1 MRKRNALRYVF
12 AVLLL
17 IVAVGLFA
25 YPVIANYVF
34 EHRADSIVQTVEA
47 SDVDET
53 DPAVQE
59 QIQQAQAYNE
69 VIAGGHVQLT
79 DPFMEE
85 QLDEEAGEYYDLL
98 NMTDDGVMGVI
109 EIPAIDV
116 SLPIYHGTSEAILEK
131 GVGHLQGTSLPIGG
145 ESTHTVLT
153 GHSGLSNAKLFTDL
167 TAMEE
172 GDYFFLHVFGE
183 KLAYQVDQKT
193 TVLPAEISNLQVEPG
208 QDYCTLVTCT
218 PYGVNSHRLLV
229 RGHRTDYEEA
239 AADPSNLTTKAV
251 DSEWMSEYRKALGIS
266 LGLCVSVLAVVFL
279 IRYMGSRSRIVDEFM

>member
-34 EHRADSIVQTVEA
+34 EHRADSIVETVEA

-85 QLDEEAGEYYDLL
+85 QLDEEAGEYWKSATAPEIFTCKYPFTTGKFYKTIICGHFRSSFVAGDEGYLGRVYFDQASHYFIDGYVNKSGKVPVLVYD
-98 NMTDDGVMGVI
+98 TQ
-109 EIPAIDV
+109 
-116 SLPIYHGTSEAILEK
+116 SKQYTSFEK
-131 GVGHLQGTSLPIGG
+131 I
-145 ESTHTVLT
+145 
-153 GHSGLSNAKLFTDL
+153 
-167 TAMEE
+167 
-172 GDYFFLHVFGE
+172 
-183 KLAYQVDQKT
+183 
-193 TVLPAEISNLQVEPG
+193 
-208 QDYCTLVTCT
+208 
-218 PYGVNSHRLLV
+218 
-229 RGHRTDYEEA
+229 
-239 AADPSNLTTKAV
+239 ADT
-251 DSEWMSEYRKALGIS
+251 WHEYRLNERAN
-266 LGLCVSVLAVVFL
+266 
-279 IRYMGSRSRIVDEFM
+279 

>member
-1 MRKRNALRYVF
+1 MRKRNAFRYVF
-12 AVLLL
+12 TVLLL
-17 IVAVGLFA
+17 IIAIGLFA
-25 YPVIANYVF
+25 YPMIANYVF
-34 EHRADSIVQTVEA
+34 ENRADSIVQTVE
-47 SDVDET
+47 STTVDED
-53 DPAVQE
+53 DPVVQE
-59 QIQQAQAYNE
+59 ELQKAQNYND

-85 QLDEEAGEYYDLL
+85 QLDDEAGEYNGLL

-109 EIPAIDV
+109 EIPVINV
-116 SLPIYHGTSEAILEK
+116 SLPIYHGTSEDVLEK

-153 GHSGLSNAKLFTDL
+153 GHSGLSSAKLFTDL

-183 KLAYQVDQKT
+183 ELAYQVDQIT

-218 PYGVNSHRLLV
+218 PYGVNTHRLLV
-229 RGHRTDYEEA
+229 RGHRTDYVEA
-239 AADPSNLTTKAV
+239 AEDPSNLTTKAV
-251 DSEWMSEYRKALGIS
+251 DSEWMSEYRKALVIS
-266 LGLCVSVLAVVFL
+266 LGACISCVAVIFF
-279 IRYMGSRSRIVDEFM
+279 IRHMKGRSRIVDEFM